1 MRQRNATKL
10 RTTTALGTC
19 ALALGL
25 TLGMTQ
31 ASAAGKMDTNAQ
43 AATGAEME
51 SNTAG
56 ASANGKTDATVLT
69 EPNPATLETPAES
82 KAEATELLN
91 GAITVANKMGED
103 EELTALLEQ
112 AKGVYI
118 VPEYGKG
125 ALIVGGEGGAGTV
138 LVKQADGWS
147 NPAFY
152 NFGSVSLGAQ
162 AGGEGGAVA
171 FLLMTD
177 EAVNAFKDED
187 GNTVALGADAG
198 FTVVNYSKNAEASWG
213 KADVISWS
221 DTTGLFAG
229 ASVNVSD
236 INWDDDSNEAY
247 YGEDASMSGVLSG
260 KVENADAAALK
271 EALPH

>member
-10 RTTTALGTC
+10 RTTTAIGTC

-31 ASAAGKMDTNAQ
+31 ASAAGKMDTNAE
-43 AATGAEME
+43 ATAGAKME

-56 ASANGKTDATVLT
+56 ASANGKSDATVLT
-69 EPNPATLETPAES
+69 EPDPATLETPAES

-91 GAITVANKMGED
+91 DAVIVAGRMGQD

-162 AGGEGGAVA
+162 AGGEGGAMV
-171 FLLMTD
+171 FVLMTD
-177 EAVNAFKDED
+177 DAVSAFKS
-187 GNTVALGADAG
+187 GNKITLDADAG
-198 FTVVNYSKNAEASWG
+198 FTIVNYTKNAEASWG
-213 KADVISWS
+213 KADVVTWS
-221 DTTGLFAG
+221 DTKGLFAG
-229 ASVNVSD
+229 ASVSVTD

-247 YGEDASMSGVLSG
+247 YGEGADMSDVLSG
-260 KVENADAAALK
+260 KVENTDAAPLK
-271 EALPH
+271 AALPN